1 MASGARSTQAGQAI
15 HFNATAGYQ
24 LPHGVWIGANGYY
37 LAQITDPTINGKQL
51 SNSPERVGAIGPG
64 ALWDL
69 GHWLLFANAYHEVG
83 ALNRPEGNKVVLRL
97 QWLPSRKGST
107 DGHN

>member
-1 MASGARSTQAGQAI
+1 MSTEPAFLSNPQRVI
-15 HFNATAGYQ
+15 RTECRVFWCI
-24 LPHGVWIGANGYY
+24 LK
-37 LAQITDPTINGKQL
+37 LSL

-69 GHWLLFANAYHEVG
+69 GHWLIFANAYHEIG
-83 ALNRPEGNKVVLRL
+83 ALNRPEGNKFVLRL